1 MLHRS
6 GHMQMIEQSVLH
18 RGGGNFEVE
27 GQPFVVTVALQD
39 ARGLHH
45 AVLNVHGQRAATFD
59 YMDGQ
64 WYVGFNHSLQG
75 SRYGG
80 VLSADGA
87 AALYDAWRAYGFPT
101 ER

>member
-1 MLHRS
+1 
-6 GHMQMIEQSVLH
+6 MQMMTNGNVAH
-18 RGGGNFEVE
+18 KGGGNFEVE
-27 GQPFVVTVALQD
+27 GQAFVVQAAVQD
-39 ARGLHH
+39 PRGLHH

-64 WYVGFNHSLQG
+64 WYVAFNHSLQG

-80 VLSADGA
+80 VLSPDA
-87 AALYDAWRAYGFPT
+87 ASALYDAWRAYGFPT